1 MTYTATDYGKSTEF
15 TDINER
21 KSPMRRSPCGARHRR
36 AGITDMSE
44 MRPTQSGGRAPTGG
58 GQNGQ
63 SAGSRQRI
71 ERARLRERRR
81 RRRRNITLLVC
92 LLLILVVAA
101 CAVVAIWFISDPT
114 GEDKLSET
122 TAVTTTAQDTV
133 LSTEATTPETV
144 EAAGPEA
151 YGITFISDLADYEQ
165 YMDPAERDDYLILV
179 NKTSTINASDEPT
192 DLIDVTDTRQDG
204 RATQQMRLY
213 AAKALEALFIEMRA
227 YGYTDVSVTSAFR
240 GYNYQEQL
248 FTGYVSKELKSHSGW
263 TQEQAEAEVETYSA
277 RPGTSEHQ
285 TGLCCD
291 MHNLPGADV
300 SFANKEAYKWL
311 SENAWKFGFILRF
324 PEDKTEIT
332 GYSFEPW
339 HYRYVGRYHAQKI
352 HDGGLCLEEYLQ
364 SYLSTAA
371 SAQKSN

>member
-1 MTYTATDYGKSTEF
+1 
-15 TDINER
+15 
-21 KSPMRRSPCGARHRR
+21 
-36 AGITDMSE
+36 MSE
-44 MRPTQSGGRAPTGG
+44 MRPIQNGG
-58 GQNGQ
+58 GATNENGQ
-63 SAGSRQRI
+63 HRQSAESRQRV

-92 LLLILVVAA
+92 LLLILVIAA
-101 CAVVAIWFISDPT
+101 CAVVAIWFISDPSDA
-114 GEDKLSET
+114 DKPAET
-122 TAVTTTAQDTV
+122 TAVTTDTQSGTESTTA
-133 LSTEATTPETV
+133 AETDPLT
-144 EAAGPEA
+144 GPEA

-179 NKTSTINASDEPT
+179 NKTSTVSASDEPA
-192 DLIDVTDTRQDG
+192 DLVDIADTRQDN

-240 GYNYQEQL
+240 SYALQDKL
-248 FTGYVSKELKSHSGW
+248 FTKYTDNELQSHPGW
-263 TQEQAEAEVETYSA
+263 TKEQAEAEVETYSA
-277 RPGTSEHQ
+277 RAGTSEHQ

-300 SFANKEAYKWL
+300 SFANQEVYKWL
-311 SENAWKFGFILRF
+311 RENAWKFGFILRF

-339 HYRYVGRYHAQKI
+339 HYRFVGRYHAQKI
-352 HDGGLCLEEYLQ
+352 HEGGLCLEEYLQ

>member
-1 MTYTATDYGKSTEF
+1 
-15 TDINER
+15 
-21 KSPMRRSPCGARHRR
+21 
-36 AGITDMSE
+36 MSE
-44 MRPTQSGGRAPTGG
+44 MRPIQNGGRTPNG
-58 GQNGQ
+58 NGQ
-63 SAGSRQRI
+63 HRQSAESRQRV

-101 CAVVAIWFISDPT
+101 CAVVAIWFISDPS
-114 GEDKLSET
+114 GADKPAET
-122 TAVTTTAQDTV
+122 TAVTTDAQSGTESTTA
-133 LSTEATTPETV
+133 AETDPL
-144 EAAGPEA
+144 AGPEA

-179 NKTSTINASDEPT
+179 NKTSTISASDEPT
-192 DLIDVTDTRQDG
+192 DLVDIADTRQD
-204 RATQQMRLY
+204 RATQQMRKY

-240 GYNYQEQL
+240 SYNYQEQL
-248 FTGYVSKELKSHSGW
+248 FTGYVAKELKNHSGW
-263 TQEQAEAEVETYSA
+263 TQAQAEAEAETYSA
-277 RPGTSEHQ
+277 RAGMSEHQ

-291 MHNLPGADV
+291 MHNLSSADV
-300 SFANKEAYKWL
+300 SFANQEAYKWL

-324 PEDKTEIT
+324 PEDKTDIT

-339 HYRYVGRYHAQKI
+339 HYRFVGRYHAQKI

-364 SYLSTAA
+364 TYLGTAA
-371 SAQKSN
+371 SAQTSN